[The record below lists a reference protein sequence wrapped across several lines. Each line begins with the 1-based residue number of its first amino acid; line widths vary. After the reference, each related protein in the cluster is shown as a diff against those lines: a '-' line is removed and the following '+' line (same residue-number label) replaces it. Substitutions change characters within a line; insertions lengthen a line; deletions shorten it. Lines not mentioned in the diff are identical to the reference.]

1 MTMKKILKSTLL
13 FLKDTLLF
21 CYFILHEVR
30 YYFRFGNKFP
40 YRHRGGKVAVLAN
53 GPSLKE
59 ALAQR
64 EHDAAFHE
72 TDFIVLNFFAF
83 DPIFQELKLQ
93 HYCLADPTY
102 FEKNHRYDEVQRLFG
117 IFQNEVT
124 WDMYIYIPAE
134 CHKKFI
140 AFSQLNNPRI
150 HIVNSNTAQY
160 FGYTAFRNW
169 FYKKGLAM
177 PRIQTVANLAI
188 YIAINAGYD
197 EINLFGVD
205 HTFFDG
211 IMVDENNRLC
221 RKHGHFNEKGT
232 YLKPVLD
239 TDGSVIKISEE
250 LQRVSIAFKMHD
262 ILADYAEYIGCKIFN
277 CTQCSLIDSY
287 PRRK

>member
-1 MTMKKILKSTLL
+1 MTMKK

-21 CYFILHEVR
+21 CYFILHEVW

-59 ALAQR
+59 TFAQR
-64 EHDAAFHE
+64 EHDVAFHE

-83 DPIFQELKLQ
+83 DPIFQELKPQ
-93 HYCLADPTY
+93 HYCLADPMY

-124 WDMYIYIPAE
+124 WDMHLYIPAA
-134 CHKKFI
+134 CYKQFI

-150 HIVNSNTAQY
+150 HIVSSNTVQY

-177 PRIQTVANLAI
+177 PCIQTVANLAI

-221 RKHGHFNEKGT
+221 NKPKHFYEKEVQLQPILTPKGN
-232 YLKPVLD
+232 
-239 TDGSVIKISEE
+239 IWKIADYIYAI
-250 LQRVSIAFKMHD
+250 SILFKSHD
-262 ILADYAEYIGCKIFN
+262 LLADYAKYIGTDILN